1 MPSMSGPHHRCSW
14 LSSSRGLLR
23 LDLDDWWLI
32 GLTRD
37 QQGSRHPRLL
47 CRQRGDPAAD
57 NVRSS
62 RGLPHDGTGVIDVQR
77 GEPDVP
83 PLGDRAQPPRFATG
97 ILPNTSPIQV
107 ANCRP
112 VLKVRAAPSDAPSA
126 VVVTGPAP
134 GSSASGAE
142 QNGFRILRQYLNS
155 TNKQPASL
163 YLLLNGVQALAVS
176 ILQRQRLVNAATSNF
191 QAESK
196 LIHVSL
202 F

>member
-1 MPSMSGPHHRCSW
+1 M
-14 LSSSRGLLR
+14 
-23 LDLDDWWLI
+23 
-32 GLTRD
+32 
-37 QQGSRHPRLL
+37 
-47 CRQRGDPAAD
+47 
-57 NVRSS
+57 
-62 RGLPHDGTGVIDVQR
+62 DVQR
-77 GEPDVP
+77 AELDVP
-83 PLGDRAQPPRFATG
+83 ALGDRAQPSRFATG
-97 ILPNTSPIQV
+97 ILPSTSPIQA

-112 VLKVRAAPSDAPSA
+112 FLKVRAAPSA
-126 VVVTGPAP
+126 VVVTGPTSGA
-134 GSSASGAE
+134 SASRAE

-163 YLLLNGVQALAVS
+163 FLLLTGMQAVAVA